1 MANPVSCPSS
11 LTGSSDWVHIPTPG
25 DHYSPAT
32 GSAVITV
39 IAALA
44 RRQTEE
50 GGGTPVVL
58 VSKGTQEGYPPYAA
72 GKTLEGNFPGRP
84 LTLFQKL
91 ADVMLGSA
99 AGTRPFTSRL
109 YRQMAQSLPM
119 DFSGVLFVHNQP
131 AAILPLRRLFPQAT
145 LVLYAHN
152 DSFGTYSSAETAK
165 FFKAVSLVIC
175 CSRFLA
181 DVLKKKSPP
190 DGARKIKVLLNGVD
204 TNKFAPV
211 QKDTRPQGTPLKI
224 LFVGRMLPEKGPHL
238 LLQAAT
244 LLERRRREGLL
255 PPFQVS
261 FVGSSNF
268 NASDPLTRYE
278 SSLRKLAFPL
288 GGTVEFHSFA
298 KRDAIPAVYQAADIF
313 VAPSNWDEPFGLT
326 VAEAMSSGL
335 PCIVSKRGGI
345 PEAAA
350 EAALYFTPPN
360 PGQIADHLQS
370 LLTNPQARL
379 IWGERARARALELS
393 WESRFKRL
401 QRIIRENGPS
411 ESLESREE
419 FKLKKR
425 VGPTF

>member
-190 DGARKIKVLLNGVD
+190 E
-204 TNKFAPV
+204 
-211 QKDTRPQGTPLKI
+211 I

-278 SSLRKLAFPL
+278 SSLRKLALPL
-288 GGTVEFHSFA
+288 GGAVEFHPFA

-379 IWGERARARALELS
+379 FWGARARARALELS
-393 WESRFKRL
+393 WERCFKRL
-401 QRIIRENGPS
+401 QQIIRENNPGMVS
-411 ESLESREE
+411 
-419 FKLKKR
+419 
-425 VGPTF
+425 G